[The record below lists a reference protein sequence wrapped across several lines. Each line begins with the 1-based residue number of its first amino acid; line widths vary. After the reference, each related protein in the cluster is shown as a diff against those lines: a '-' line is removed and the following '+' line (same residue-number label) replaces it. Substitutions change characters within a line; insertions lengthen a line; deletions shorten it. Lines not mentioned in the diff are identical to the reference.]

1 MTNKEA
7 IRRIREHMIIHK
19 LNEPRAIYINEA
31 LEMAVKALEEQMRCG
46 NCIHNGEK
54 SVTGNCIKCKD
65 FDRYER

>member
-1 MTNKEA
+1 MNEVRLIDANALKEELKQYFTNGVA
-7 IRRIREHMIIHK
+7 LYQILTIID
-19 LNEPRAIYINEA
+19 NAPT
-31 LEMAVKALEEQMRCG
+31 EEQMRCG